1 MNFSV
6 SSRHGLFLIAA
17 AVCCDVMC
25 MGGCMAQHPLVCA
38 LGSLL
43 AVPRCLEASR
53 NCQQTA
59 QCMELG
65 SITYTASQ
73 AIKASVML
81 RLVR

>member
-1 MNFSV
+1 
-6 SSRHGLFLIAA
+6 
-17 AVCCDVMC
+17 
-25 MGGCMAQHPLVCA
+25 MAQHPLVCA

-43 AVPRCLEASR
+43 AVPRCFQTSR

>member
-1 MNFSV
+1 
-6 SSRHGLFLIAA
+6 
-17 AVCCDVMC
+17 
-25 MGGCMAQHPLVCA
+25 MAQHPLVCA

-43 AVPRCLEASR
+43 AVPRCFQTSR

-73 AIKASVML
+73 AIKAIVMLAVML